1 MSILTEKE
9 LDQIVDDLKSDK
21 TIAFLTDTIY
31 GLSCDIFSKNAVDNL
46 FQLKGRPEGKPL
58 IVLIPKNY
66 PVRELVEV
74 NDLAQKLM
82 NTFWPGPLT
91 IIFKTK
97 ASIAPGITPYDTLS
111 LRMPK
116 DRLCQEILS
125 YYQKP
130 ITSTSANLSG
140 EPILNDPISI
150 VRTFPTIT
158 VINSGTRENSS
169 PSTIVDVSGDE
180 IKYLRIG
187 AITKEEIENIIHS

>member
-1 MSILTEKE
+1 MSIITEKE
-9 LDQIVDDLKSDK
+9 MNQIVDDLKSDK

-46 FQLKGRPEGKPL
+46 FKLKGRPEEKPL

-74 NDLAQKLM
+74 NALAQKLM
-82 NTFWPGPLT
+82 NAFWPGPLT

-111 LRMPK
+111 LRMPDDTLTQK
-116 DRLCQEILS
+116 ILTL
-125 YYQKP
+125 YQKP

-140 EPILNDPISI
+140 EPALNDPISI
-150 VRTFPTIT
+150 ARTFPTIS
-158 VINSGTRENSS
+158 VMNSGTREHSV
-169 PSTIVDVSGDE
+169 PSTIVDISSGE
-180 IKYLRIG
+180 MKYLRIG
-187 AITKEEIENIIHS
+187 AISKEEIEKVIHD